1 MKVLVAA
8 EKNSLESRVARRFG
22 HAPYYLI
29 VDTENIEYQVQ
40 KNEHSGENH
49 EMIYDFA
56 KQGVKM
62 FLTGNIGP
70 HAFDI
75 IKSLGLKV
83 ALARG
88 ISVFEALEKLHHDE
102 LQILDGPTLKRS
114 VHDHAHRHNK

>member
-1 MKVLVAA
+1 MKVLAA
-8 EKNSLESRVARRFG
+8 ADKDSLQSRIAKRFG
-22 HAPYYLI
+22 HAPYYLL
-29 VDTENIEYQVQ
+29 VDTENIECQVQ

-56 KQGVKM
+56 EQGVKI

-75 IKSLGLKV
+75 IQSLGLKV

-88 ISVFEALEKLHHDE
+88 ISVFEALEKLQLDE

-114 VHDHAHRHNK
+114 VHDHAHGHNK